1 MKIVYALLVSATLYS
16 LLASQGQYG
25 AQLTLL
31 ALTFGIFFGTLSLRK
46 AEPSDATTTHPGS

>member
-1 MKIVYALLVSATLYS
+1 MKFVYGLLGSVTAYS

-31 ALTFGIFFGTLSLRK
+31 ALTLGIFFGTLSLRK